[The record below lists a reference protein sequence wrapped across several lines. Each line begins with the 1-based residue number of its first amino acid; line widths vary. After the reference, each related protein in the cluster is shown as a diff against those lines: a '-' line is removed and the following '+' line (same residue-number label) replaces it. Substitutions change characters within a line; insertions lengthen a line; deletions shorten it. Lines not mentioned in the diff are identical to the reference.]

1 MSASFPQMAFWVIFP
16 LAALIVLSGWVMII
30 LSAVKKLRS
39 QKGRGANEAT
49 VSFHPRRSCPPP
61 AKLDSGGRDR
71 SGRLSRRPSP
81 LGAWRLDN
89 QPPPLRR

>member
-30 LSAVKKLRS
+30 ISAVKKLRS
-39 QKGRGANEAT
+39 GKAPGGERTPQVVPSQED
-49 VSFHPRRSCPPP
+49 PCPPP
-61 AKLDSGGRDR
+61 AKLDSGGLDR
-71 SGRLSRRPSP
+71 HGRTPRRPPP

-89 QPPPLRR
+89 QPPPL